1 MAKSKV
7 PEKYTSGLG
16 ESTAAKRKAEI
27 RKRTAG
33 KKSFK
38 PLPGDAKAKTKPSK
52 YTKRLSRSGVRDAN
66 LKETSKGKG
75 KQQDRFIRAVAK
87 VTDVPSR
94 IIRKVYERGLAAW
107 AVGHRPGATQSQ
119 WARARVYS
127 FISKGKTTKTADS
140 ALYLEAKEALKKK
153 GSNFNL

>member
-38 PLPGDAKAKTKPSK
+38 
-52 YTKRLSRSGVRDAN
+52 LSRSGVRDAI